1 MKRIPTQAEWVQK
14 FGKPA
19 LILPI
24 KGCWL
29 NRIWRG
35 EKREEYRDDKPY
47 YRRMLEKYRDFPNF
61 TVGFRA
67 GYSMDSPMAVCLCRL
82 QKGEGFEE
90 WGAEKGRRYYIFEIL
105 KVYDFEQ
112 SSVQITTHWGI

>member
-1 MKRIPTQAEWVQK
+1 MKRIPTQAEWVRK

-24 KGCWL
+24 KGCWQK
-29 NRIWRG
+29 RIWSG

-47 YRRMLEKYRDFPNF
+47 YRRMLEKYRDCPNF

-67 GYSMDSPMAVCLCRL
+67 GYSMASPMAVCLCRL
-82 QKGEGFEE
+82 RKGDGFEE
-90 WGAEKGRRYYIFEIL
+90 WGAEKGCRYYIFDIL
-105 KVYDFEQ
+105 KVYDFC
-112 SSVQITTHWGI
+112 

>member
-1 MKRIPTQAEWVQK
+1 MKRIPTQAEWVRK

-24 KGCWL
+24 KGCWQK
-29 NRIWRG
+29 RIWSG

-47 YRRMLEKYRDFPNF
+47 YRRMLEKYRDCPNF

-82 QKGEGFEE
+82 RKGEGFEE
-90 WGAEKGRRYYIFEIL
+90 WGAEKGCRYYIFDIL
-105 KVYDFEQ
+105 KVCDFE
-112 SSVQITTHWGI
+112 